1 MYCKLTTYTVTDIHG
16 ENSAN
21 SRYVAYLQAVTPP
34 PYSLNSKIANTAFI
48 LEQQQLPEPFVVSV
62 LFI

>member
-34 PYSLNSKIANTAFI
+34 YSLNSKIANTAFI
-48 LEQQQLPEPFVVSV
+48 LEQQQLPKPFVVSV

>member
-16 ENSAN
+16 EDSAN
-21 SRYVAYLQAVTPP
+21 SRYMVDLQSITPP
-34 PYSLNSKIANTAFI
+34 HLLNNKIANTAFV

>member
-21 SRYVAYLQAVTPP
+21 SRYVAYLQAVTP
-34 PYSLNSKIANTAFI
+34 
-48 LEQQQLPEPFVVSV
+48 
-62 LFI
+62 LFIKQ